1 VLCSSYVLFDGH
13 SSLLSPWLIHF
24 ALTTSGGHSSH
35 LSFSFAWL
43 LAGAEPG
50 IEDEGGEISM
60 NTKEKKSH
68 DILSLRKDLI

>member
-1 VLCSSYVLFDGH
+1 VCWG
-13 SSLLSPWLIHF
+13 P
-24 ALTTSGGHSSH
+24 
-35 LSFSFAWL
+35 
-43 LAGAEPG
+43 GAEPG